1 MSSASNHSQKLL
13 NVLQKMIQ
21 GEIPPP
27 PIARLIGFK
36 LVSIEPGQAV
46 IEFEAT
52 ERHANPMGTLHG
64 GVLCDIA
71 DAAMGI
77 AYASLLEAGESFT
90 TLELKINFLKPIWR
104 ARLRA
109 IGRVIKNGRTIG
121 LVECDVLDEKDQ
133 LVAHATSTCM
143 TLRGEQAQGR

>member
-1 MSSASNHSQKLL
+1 MATMLDRIER
-13 NVLQKMIQ
+13 VRR
-21 GEIPPP
+21 GEAAAP
-27 PIARLIGFK
+27 PIATLLGFT
-36 LVSIEPGQAV
+36 LTSVAPGRAT

-77 AYASLLEAGESFT
+77 AYSANLDEGESFT
-90 TLELKINFLKPIWR
+90 TLELKINFLKPIWK
-104 ARLRA
+104 ARLLA
-109 IGRVIKNGRTIG
+109 VGRVIKQGRTVG
-121 LVECDVLDEKDQ
+121 LVECDITDEKGS
-133 LVAHATSTCM
+133 LVARATSTCM